1 MKLRKL
7 PSCGASG
14 VAYRV
19 RRGKAQAPGKAIL
32 QHASA
37 CKKRAQ
43 LIQLAYKEAREE
55 AWTNCAQLCL
65 ATVSV
70 LQQGLEGCL
79 TFLSEGGLAWKL
91 SGGYLEVLDLHAAPF
106 AKLTEWLSPEFRK
119 EST

>member
-55 AWTNCAQLCL
+55 APPA
-65 ATVSV
+65 S
-70 LQQGLEGCL
+70 
-79 TFLSEGGLAWKL
+79 
-91 SGGYLEVLDLHAAPF
+91 HAARD
-106 AKLTEWLSPEFRK
+106 PEGQAAFVLPAV
-119 EST
+119 